1 MNKKIISIISVVLI
15 VLISLTSCG
24 KTAEQK
30 AAEETKKNI
39 KVGIV
44 LTGDEKDVY
53 SNLHLTGFNA
63 MKESAGL
70 KDDRIIIKKSI
81 KAEDCY
87 KTAAEL
93 ADSGCTVVFAAG
105 DGIEDYIVQAATEK
119 TGVQFCY
126 ADGKQAFTSGIS
138 NYYNYSVKTFEARYL
153 SGVATG
159 MKLNDMIENGEIS
172 ESQTKLGYIGSTA
185 GSASRSDYTAFYL
198 GAKSVCKSVTMEVQ
212 YSGLNNSA
220 NLERIAANALMA
232 NGCIMIAQQ
241 GYLNGAAET
250 CEKNGKY
257 FIGCDSAATDKAP
270 NFAIAS
276 TTIDWTATYTYAVN
290 TLISGQKLPSDWSKG
305 SADDSIGI
313 TEINK
318 VAFSA
323 ENKATAV
330 TNKVNEIKTSLKDGK
345 IKVFDNT
352 KWTVNKE
359 KVTTTVSDE
368 LNSMFSGKEYI
379 SKDGYFTECETSSY
393 PQFNFVID
401 GITELN
407 A

>member
-1 MNKKIISIISVVLI
+1 MIKKFISVLSVVLI
-15 VLISLTSCG
+15 ILITLTSCG
-24 KTAEQK
+24 KSEEQK
-30 AAEETKKNI
+30 IAEKNKKEI
-39 KVGIV
+39 KVGII
-44 LTGDEKDVY
+44 LSGDENDVY
-53 SNLHLTGFNA
+53 SDLHLTGFNA
-63 MKESAGL
+63 MKKSVGL
-70 KDDRIIIKKSI
+70 KDDQVVIKKGI
-81 KAEDCY
+81 KSEESY

-93 ADSGCTVVFAAG
+93 ADMGCTVVFSAG
-105 DGIEDYIVQAATEK
+105 DGIEDYIVQAATEN
-119 TGVQFCY
+119 TDVQFCY
-126 ADGKQAFTSGIS
+126 ADGKQAFTNGIS
-138 NYYNYSVKTFEARYL
+138 NYHNYSIKTFEARYL
-153 SGVATG
+153 SGVVAG

-198 GAKSVCKSVTMEVQ
+198 GAKSVCKSVSMEVQ
-212 YSGLNNSA
+212 YSGLSNSA

-257 FIGCDSAATDKAP
+257 FIGCDSAATEKAP

-276 TTIDWTATYTYAVN
+276 TTIDWIAVYTYAVN

-318 VAFSA
+318 AAFSA
-323 ENKATAV
+323 EDKLTTV
-330 TNKVNEIKTSLKDGK
+330 TNKVNEIKTSLRDGK

-379 SKDGYFTECETSSY
+379 SKDGYFAECETSSY

>member
-1 MNKKIISIISVVLI
+1 MFKRFISVLSVILI
-15 VLISLTSCG
+15 VLIALTSCG
-24 KTAEQK
+24 KSDEQKTAEK
-30 AAEETKKNI
+30 NKKEI
-39 KVGIV
+39 KIGIV
-44 LTGDEKDVY
+44 LSGDEKDVY

-63 MKESAGL
+63 MKESVGL
-70 KDDRIIIKKSI
+70 KDDQVVIKKSI
-81 KAEDCY
+81 KAEDSY
-87 KTAAEL
+87 KTVAEL

-119 TGVQFCY
+119 TEVQFCY
-126 ADGKQAFTSGIS
+126 ADGKQASTSGIS
-138 NYYNYSVKTFEARYL
+138 NYHNYSVKTFEARYL
-153 SGVATG
+153 SGVAAG
-159 MKLNDMIENGEIS
+159 LKLNDMIENGEIS
-172 ESQTKLGYIGSTA
+172 ESQTKLGYIGATA

-318 VAFSA
+318 AAFNS
-323 ENKATAV
+323 EDKATAT
-330 TNKVNEIKTSLKDGK
+330 TNKVNEVKKNLKDGK
-345 IKVFDNT
+345 IKVFDT
-352 KWTVNKE
+352 SKWTVKKE
-359 KVTTTVSDE
+359 AVKTTVSE
-368 LNSMFSGKEYI
+368 EFNSMYGGKEFI
-379 SKDGYFTECETSSY
+379 KDECFMECETVAY